1 MRRIMEESDFYKELL
16 SQLTI
21 ANTFFQ
27 LKLPYLRSSLL
38 SILFRTVSHPLVS
51 QDVFKCILVTIK
63 AQDSLLVSNQGDQAR
78 DELHRF
84 LILLPFLMNQ
94 FTTQDVT

>member
-1 MRRIMEESDFYKELL
+1 MRGIMEESDFYKELL

-21 ANTFFQ
+21 APTFFRF
-27 LKLPYLRSSLL
+27 KLPQIRGSLL
-38 SILFRTVSHPLVS
+38 SILFTAVSHPIVS

-84 LILLPFLMNQ
+84 LILLPFLMN
-94 FTTQDVT
+94 